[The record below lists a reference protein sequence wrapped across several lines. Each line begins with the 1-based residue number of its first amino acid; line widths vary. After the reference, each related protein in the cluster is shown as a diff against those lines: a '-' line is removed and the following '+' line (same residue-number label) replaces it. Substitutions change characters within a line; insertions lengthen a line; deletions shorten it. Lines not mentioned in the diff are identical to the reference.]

1 MFLPTVFG
9 ENLIDEFDPFREFES
24 PSRDK
29 LFGNRAGRLM
39 KTDVRETDKTFEL
52 DIDMPGFRKDDIS
65 AELKDGYL
73 TVSAVKSH
81 EEKTQSSEKGRYV
94 RQERWSGS
102 VSRTFFVGENVTEE
116 DVKAKYENGILQV
129 SVPKKDVL
137 PKPEKKMIAIE

>member
-1 MFLPTVFG
+1 MFAPTLWNDNFFDAFDDAFRNNFMNGKSLYGHRG
-9 ENLIDEFDPFREFES
+9 EN
-24 PSRDK
+24 
-29 LFGNRAGRLM
+29 LM

-52 DIDMPGFRKDDIS
+52 DIDMPGFRKEDIS